1 MIMTTLNFDAKIKNF
16 AAMCKTSKLLQI
28 VCVWIYENGGMHIKD
43 SKLSW
48 KCHFEEKVK
57 F

>member
-1 MIMTTLNFDAKIKNF
+1 MTTLNFDAKMKNF